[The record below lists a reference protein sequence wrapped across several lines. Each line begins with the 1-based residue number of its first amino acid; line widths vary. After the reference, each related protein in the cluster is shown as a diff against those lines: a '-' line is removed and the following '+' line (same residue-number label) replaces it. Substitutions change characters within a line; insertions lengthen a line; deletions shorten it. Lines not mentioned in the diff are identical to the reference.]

1 MNNPM
6 TLQDWRDHRDTVK
19 HPHPLCDEAIRSLE
33 ALEAVLDRLAS
44 KSRLWK
50 QDPSINKTIHTP
62 TRELAARIE
71 YARTRG
77 KRDESN

>member
-33 ALEAVLDRLAS
+33 PLQAEIDRLNGVLDRLDDDMPPVTSELMQLAQ
-44 KSRLWK
+44 L
-50 QDPSINKTIHTP
+50 DPP
-62 TRELAARIE
+62 
-71 YARTRG
+71 
-77 KRDESN
+77 DEDAGDE